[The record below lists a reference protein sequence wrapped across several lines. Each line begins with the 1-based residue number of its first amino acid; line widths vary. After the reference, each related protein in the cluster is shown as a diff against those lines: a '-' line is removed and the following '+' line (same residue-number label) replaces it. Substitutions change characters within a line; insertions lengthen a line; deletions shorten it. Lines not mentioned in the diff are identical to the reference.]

1 MENIQ
6 KILRG
11 EQIMGLFD
19 TLKKAGSSTYDA
31 LQKTLKRFRSSRIV
45 WIIVATISCS
55 RNFVMVAIRRKL
67 PAPCCYRSED
77 IPGKRLLQ

>member
-19 TLKKAGSSTYDA
+19 TLKKAGNSTYDA
-31 LQKTLKRFRSSRIV
+31 LQKKR
-45 WIIVATISCS
+45 
-55 RNFVMVAIRRKL
+55 
-67 PAPCCYRSED
+67 
-77 IPGKRLLQ
+77 